1 MNLMDTIDEIGIFE
15 TNTQLVKYATNSEL
29 MNDIAQYIPIVS
41 NLSMIKNVDCVIK
54 RILNLQKRNI
64 MFLSNEILILEKLL
78 NYNSCFDNIIV
89 VLSNNLKK
97 SQKENIIKNS
107 PSKFINYINELDYP
121 TIIKPKDSVI
131 ISFGYKDNKKC
142 LLTKNNY
149 RTLEVYKDFL
159 GEMVFV
165 NCFENDVKER
175 VKNWVSINEDKY
187 FTREI

>member
-41 NLSMIKNVDCVIK
+41 NLSMIKNVDYVIK

-107 PSKFINYINELDYP
+107 PSKFISYINELDYP